1 MKKQLDIKKL
11 LLLNMPYILMGLFA
25 TNFGEAWRMAVGADA
40 SAKMLSF
47 FSTLPV
53 ALASWW
59 PSLHPLDLVVGLCC
73 GGGLRL
79 AVYLKSKNAKKYRH
93 GMEYGSARWGTHE
106 DSGTNFERPKVQELI
121 EMVRANKIDCIIV
134 KDFSRFGR
142 NSIETGYFIERV
154 FPLFHTRFI
163 SINDDF
169 DSDQHKGDTGGMDVA
184 FKYLISEYY
193 SWDMSIKTKSAKYA
207 KMQRGEY
214 QSKVCPYGYRKSAD
228 GRMEPNPETAAVVQL
243 IFQLAAT
250 GIGAA
255 AVTRELFKR
264 GIPTPGEYKAAHGQK
279 YHDVSRSRGRWSG
292 ATVLR
297 ILEDE
302 RYIGSYVIGRR
313 AVIEVGGTRSRRKE
327 RDKWF
332 IIPDHHPAIV
342 DKELFEKVQA
352 VQRRFSLP
360 TKKTREYPLKGKV
373 YCGCCDHALSRIAQK
388 KPFYMCRHSTA
399 DVNSR
404 CRDVRADAAGL
415 EEAVLLTLKKQLE
428 ILLPEHEDGTI
439 HLEATAAKC
448 SEYEKQLEALR
459 DQKQSLFERYLLG
472 QIELDTYKS
481 EKAVYD
487 AEILKVK
494 NAYAAVTAQAKLKR
508 EEQARQ
514 SSRQEIVHSIAEAD
528 VLNSELTDLLIEKVY
543 VFPDNRIEIVY
554 KIHDLFE

>member
-1 MKKQLDIKKL
+1 MQKYVIALYIRLSLEDYKYDSMSIENQHLA
-11 LLLNMPYILMGLFA
+11 LNEFISSMPES
-25 TNFGEAWRMAVGADA
+25 TNAEVLEFIDNG
-40 SAKMLSF
+40 
-47 FSTLPV
+47 
-53 ALASWW
+53 
-59 PSLHPLDLVVGLCC
+59 
-73 GGGLRL
+73 
-79 AVYLKSKNAKKYRH
+79 Y
-93 GMEYGSARWGTHE
+93 
-106 DSGTNFERPKVQELI
+106 SGTNFERPKVQELI

-193 SWDMSIKTKSAKYA
+193 SRDMSIKTKSAKYA

-264 GIPTPGEYKAAHGQK
+264 GIPTPGEYKATHGQQ
-279 YHDVSRSRGRWSG
+279 YHDVSRSRGRWSSS
-292 ATVLR
+292 TVLR

-313 AVIEVGGTRSRRKE
+313 AVIEVGGTRSRRKD

-360 TKKTREYPLKGKV
+360 TRKTREYPLKGKV

-388 KPFYMCRHSTA
+388 RPFYMCRHSTA

-404 CRDVRADAAGL
+404 CRDVRADVAGL
-415 EEAVLLTLKKQLE
+415 EEAVLLTGKKQLE
-428 ILLPEHEDGTI
+428 VL
-439 HLEATAAKC
+439 K
-448 SEYEKQLEALR
+448 
-459 DQKQSLFERYLLG
+459 DQKQALFERYLLG

-494 NAYAAVTAQAKLKR
+494 NAYAAVTAQARLKR

-528 VLNSELTDLLIEKVY
+528 VLTFELTDLLIEKVY

-554 KIHDLFE
+554 KVHDLFE